1 MGREVVWTLYCSL
14 YNYGIVSYLILFMAN
29 KPQVC
34 VYADI
39 ILTTTPTHPL
49 KMRSDSAWYDI
60 LIPEP
65 GLHYYNCYTLLIY
78 MSSDVI
84 LMMVQ

>member
-1 MGREVVWTLYCSL
+1 MPWYDILIPEPGLHYNWEVQTT
-14 YNYGIVSYLILFMAN
+14 
-29 KPQVC
+29 C

-49 KMRSDSAWYDI
+49 KMRSVSAVVYDI

-65 GLHYYNCYTLLIY
+65 GLHYNCYTLLHDLY
-78 MSSDVI
+78 VI
-84 LMMVQ
+84 